1 MKATNTSS
9 HRKAEA
15 LLRKLEFT
23 PFRQFEPK
31 TVDAIGKGEL
41 FEVWQAKSGKLVFVH
56 FYAGDHGFDVFAPVT
71 TANSMEAVE
80 VGLAAI

>member
-41 FEVWQAKSGKLVFVH
+41 FEVWQSKSRKLVIVH
-56 FYAGDHGFDVFAPVT
+56 FFSGDNGFEVYVPATSSNLIVKT
-71 TANSMEAVE
+71 EEA
-80 VGLAAI
+80 LAAL